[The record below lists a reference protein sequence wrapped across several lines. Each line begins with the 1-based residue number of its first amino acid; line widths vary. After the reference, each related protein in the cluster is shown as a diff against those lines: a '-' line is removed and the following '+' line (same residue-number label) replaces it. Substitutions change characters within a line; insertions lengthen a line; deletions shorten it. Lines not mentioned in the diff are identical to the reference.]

1 MEQTQSREERMVSA
15 WRERMGKYTNLT
27 LDEFYDTI
35 YTRYKGGV
43 QEKKTL
49 TLEERFLLSKV
60 KELCWGNS
68 VNPYALVGCV
78 VSVNKISHINEY
90 GCVFYSDEV
99 EYADS
104 GRTFQDWVKYRKD
117 NKIRTFI

>member
-1 MEQTQSREERMVSA
+1 MEQTRSREEHLDNEWV
-15 WRERMGKYTNLT
+15 ERMGQYTNLT
-27 LDEFYDTI
+27 RQEFYDTI
-35 YTRYKGGV
+35 YTRYKGSF

-49 TLEERFLLSKV
+49 TLEERFLLSKI
-60 KELCWGNS
+60 KECCWGWS
-68 VNPYALVGCV
+68 ENPNALGMWNA
-78 VSVNKISHINEY
+78 SRKKISYVNEF
-90 GCVFYSDEV
+90 GCAIYSDEV